1 MADKADNSTTTVRPI
16 SVSEKNSV
24 VRAQQDQARQNGHN
38 SELSEDGVEKTERHL
53 DVTEDDLL
61 EAKEL
66 AATYSLPDLRNMM
79 QRVLNFHG
87 RDPNFPLQVIRE
99 IEQFLKN
106 EDILANPEKYGELI
120 DEMKIEAALI
130 TNNSP
135 YAEVRAVVDNHDDP
149 TTPVS
154 TIRAWVIG
162 IILSVACAFVNI
174 FFGIRMPA
182 ISVTSNV
189 PQLLAYPLGKFC
201 ETVLPDA
208 GFTLFGVRHSLN
220 PGPFNKKEHMLI
232 TIMASISMNG
242 AYTSSIIWIQAL
254 PKFFNQPWAI
264 NFGYQTLIALSTNFI
279 GYSLAGVTRRFLV
292 YPSFCV
298 WPEALV
304 TIALN
309 ASFHDEANPGVA
321 GPFKTFWKISR
332 LRFFCIA
339 GGLMFVYFWVPNTLF
354 AGLSFFAW
362 MTWIAPDNH
371 LLTTITGS
379 RNGLGLNPIPT
390 FDWNIATFF
399 IDPLVIP
406 CFSTLNL
413 FAGMFFSMFFV
424 IGIYFSNAWYTGYLP
439 ITSNFP
445 WDHFAKRYNVTRVL
459 DTRGIMD
466 IEKYQDYSPP
476 FLSAGNIVVY
486 MFFFSVY
493 TASITHAILY
503 HRLEISMGLKELWNT
518 ICQKRNTEEDRVLD
532 VHDRLMKSY
541 KEVPEW
547 WYAICLILA
556 VAVGV
561 AGIVHYPTHTSPGTI
576 LFGIALTLIFI
587 VPTGIIYAMTGVQV
601 SLNVLAEFI
610 GGSWVEGNALAMC
623 FFKTYGVITCLQAQA
638 FAKDLKL
645 AHYLKI
651 PPRITFFAQMVP
663 TLATTFVAVGV
674 LTYQITLKDVCTEN
688 APFRFYC
695 PGETTFFTAAVLWG
709 TVGPKRLWGVG
720 GQYAVTLL
728 GFPLGVVVVLVFWV
742 LGKKYPDNRVL
753 RQTHPVVLLFGGIQW
768 APYNISYIWAAVPP
782 AALSWLYLR
791 KRFLGFWSKY
801 NFVLSAAL
809 SCGIAVSGI
818 IQFFAVAYKGY
829 EVSWWGN
836 KIVQSHCE
844 DPLNVACRL
853 KHLAKGEFFG
863 PAPGTYNA

>member
-1 MADKADNSTTTVRPI
+1 MADKADHSTTTVRPI

-106 EDILANPEKYGELI
+106 EDMLANPEKYGELI

-135 YAEVRAVVDNHDDP
+135 YAEVRAVVANHDDP
-149 TTPVS
+149 TTPAS

-242 AYTSSIIWIQAL
+242 AYTSSIVWIQAL
-254 PKFFNQPWAI
+254 PN
-264 NFGYQTLIALSTNFI
+264 
-279 GYSLAGVTRRFLV
+279 LAGITRRFLV

-532 VHDRLMKSY
+532 VHNRLMKSY

-547 WYAICLILA
+547 WYGICLILA

-576 LFGIALTLIFI
+576 FFGIALTLIFI